1 MVRHSAFPG
10 AVLSESREGTALC
23 APAPVGEKAIPI
35 VMSYGEC
42 LNVPGAI
49 PTNVEPKLGYCI
61 QPLRDP
67 RWDAFLQAHPRASV
81 FHSSAWLSALSRTY
95 GYEPVAF
102 TTTPA
107 GQELQN
113 AMVFCRV
120 ESWLTGRR
128 LVSLPFSD
136 HCEPLVDKED
146 DLEVLTAAIELDSI
160 REQWRYI
167 EIRPLEPFKMVTA
180 LHHTA
185 VPYTF
190 HQLDIGSDLDTLFR
204 NCHKSSTQR
213 KIRRAEREGLTYSEG
228 STEALLDQF
237 YGLFTVTRK
246 RHKLPPPP
254 RKWFAN
260 LMDRFGDAL
269 KIQVASHQGRPI
281 AAILT
286 IRYKQTLVYKYGGCD
301 ARFNNLGSMHFLFW
315 KAIQSAKASGLRF
328 FDFGRTDAGQ
338 QGLITF
344 KNRWGATQSVV
355 TYSRYSV
362 SEQCAHAFDLSAA
375 KWKSRATKYILAHL
389 PLGALSTIGRVLYGH
404 IG

>member
-1 MVRHSAFPG
+1 MVTHPAFPRT
-10 AVLSESREGTALC
+10 VCLHVRESTR
-23 APAPVGEKAIPI
+23 
-35 VMSYGEC
+35 
-42 LNVPGAI
+42 
-49 PTNVEPKLGYCI
+49 TNLEPKLAHCI

-67 RWDAFLQAHPRASV
+67 RWDAFLQVHPRASV

-102 TTTPA
+102 TTTPD
-107 GQELQN
+107 GQDLQN

-136 HCEPLVDKED
+136 HCEPLVDTED
-146 DLEVLTAAIELDSI
+146 DLEVLTAALEQEFT
-160 REQWRYI
+160 RERWRYL
-167 EIRPLEPFKMVTA
+167 ELRPLGPFKMVTR
-180 LHHTA
+180 LHHTD

-190 HQLDIGSDLDTLFR
+190 HQVDLGSDIDTLFR
-204 NCHKSSTQR
+204 HCHKNSTQR

-237 YGLFTVTRK
+237 YELFTVTRK

-260 LMDRFGDAL
+260 LMDCFCDAL
-269 KIQVASHQGRPI
+269 KIRVASHQGRPI
-281 AAILT
+281 AAMLT
-286 IRYKQTLVYKYGGCD
+286 IRYKETLVYKYGGCD
-301 ARFNNLGSMHFLFW
+301 SRFNHLGSMHFLFW
-315 KAIQSAKASGLRF
+315 KAIQDAKASGLRF
-328 FDFGRTDAGQ
+328 FDLGRTDADQ

-355 TYSRYSV
+355 TYSRYGV
-362 SEQCAHAFDLSAA
+362 SEPCTHLFDLSAA
-375 KWKSRATKYILAHL
+375 KWKSRTTKFMLAHL

-404 IG
+404 VG